1 MNTKN
6 QKEIKLGQR
15 YNKTTS
21 SDLLNIILENFVTI
35 ILLSLFS
42 LFAIFLLPISLPQ
55 ASAAQQTVT
64 IPYGAFDPNF
74 NTVAPQWYLPTAT
87 TIQVN
92 QTITWVNQ
100 DTEGH
105 TVTSGKA
112 GGREGLLQNNMG
124 QPSGLFDSGTIK
136 PKESWS
142 YTFTKAGQYEY
153 FCTIHPWMD
162 GYVIVNEKQPDPTDV
177 DGTKLTQFPLVRL
190 TLDRKYEVDLSWE
203 PHYIVAGHKITLVFQ
218 FYDLVMPHPIPAHYI
233 LTIMQNGKQLFKSE
247 DRTQFGGGYAYFRFD
262 EPGPAVFRFDDI
274 DNTGQSVQYSVMVE
288 QMDSNS
294 DMSNM
299 AGMDDMVQPARNM
312 VLQDYLIPL
321 FFTPALAIA
330 GVTILILKIQKWKS
344 RKGES
349 TQ

>member
-6 QKEIKLGQR
+6 QKETKLGQR
-15 YNKTTS
+15 CNKTTS
-21 SDLLNIILENFVTI
+21 RYLLSIIPQNLVTV

-42 LFAIFLLPISLPQ
+42 LSVIFLLPLSLPQ

-74 NTVAPQWYLPTAT
+74 NTAAPQWYLPTVA

-92 QTITWVNQ
+92 QTVTWVNQ

-105 TVTSGKA
+105 TITSGKA

-142 YTFTKAGQYEY
+142 YTFTKPGQYEY

-162 GYVIVNEKQPDPTDV
+162 GYVVVNEKQPDPADA
-177 DGTKLTQFPLVRL
+177 DGNKLTQFPLVRL
-190 TLDRKYEVDLSWE
+190 TPDRNYEADLSWE
-203 PHYIVAGHKITLVFQ
+203 PHYVMAGHKITFVFQ

-233 LTIMQNGKQLFKSE
+233 FTITQNGKQLFRSE
-247 DRTQFGGGYAYFRFD
+247 DRTQFGGGYIYFRFD
-262 EPGPAVFRFDDI
+262 EPGPAILRFDDI
-274 DNTGQSVQYSVMVE
+274 DNTGQSVLYTVMVE
-288 QMDSNS
+288 QMDSKS
-294 DMSNM
+294 DMNGM

-312 VLQDYLIPL
+312 VLQNYLIPL
-321 FFTPALAIA
+321 FFTPALTVVA
-330 GVTILILKIQKWKS
+330 VTILILKIKQWKS